1 MFIISL
7 QYLQLSF
14 LQAKLDF
21 DLCFIYLKKKTEVND
36 VDNANDLIIKEIF
49 G

>member
-7 QYLQLSF
+7 QYLQLSI

-21 DLCFIYLKKKTEVND
+21 DLCFIYLKKKEEVND
-36 VDNANDLIIKEIF
+36 VNNATDIIKEIF

>member
-14 LQAKLDF
+14 LKAKLDF
-21 DLCFIYLKKKTEVND
+21 DLCFIYKKKKVND

>member
-21 DLCFIYLKKKTEVND
+21 DLCFIYQKKNEVND
-36 VDNANDLIIKEIF
+36 ADNANDLIIKEIF

>member
-21 DLCFIYLKKKTEVND
+21 DLCFIYLKKNKVND
-36 VDNANDLIIKEIF
+36 ADNANDLIIKEIF

>member
-7 QYLQLSF
+7 QYLQLSI

-21 DLCFIYLKKKTEVND
+21 DLCFIYLKKKEVND
-36 VDNANDLIIKEIF
+36 VDNATDIIKEIF